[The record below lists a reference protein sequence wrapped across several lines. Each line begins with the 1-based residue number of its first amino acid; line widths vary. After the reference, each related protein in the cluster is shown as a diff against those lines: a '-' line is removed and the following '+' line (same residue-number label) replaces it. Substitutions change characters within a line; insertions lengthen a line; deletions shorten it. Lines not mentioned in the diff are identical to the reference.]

1 MVRVQAGLLV
11 NHILIVQHRHPVT
24 LQTCLKPFCQARLV
38 INSGEPTSASLP
50 VRHSILSEFCRWCQN
65 PGLVAKQ
72 LRFSRQVSTPCNS
85 TCKIQDGHSCLDKCL
100 LEKWRKVI
108 KRPWS
113 GQITEAESRESSIS
127 SVETYE
133 NSNFSNFVGNEAF
146 SSCTAVTVACL
157 HIH

>member
-1 MVRVQAGLLV
+1 MKIWRWGEDREKRQIGRKDKENKKGRKQFFSEMYPHRISYKCYIQLWSPHSYWEMVRVQAGLLV

-24 LQTCLKPFCQARLV
+24 LQTYLKPFCQARLV

-72 LRFSRQVSTPCNS
+72 LRFSRQVSTPCNP

-100 LEKWRKVI
+100 LEK
-108 KRPWS
+108 
-113 GQITEAESRESSIS
+113 
-127 SVETYE
+127 
-133 NSNFSNFVGNEAF
+133 
-146 SSCTAVTVACL
+146 
-157 HIH
+157 